1 MLRFA
6 YNTNGCTNH
15 RLDDAL
21 DLIAEAGY
29 PGVALTL
36 DFPHFDPFEE
46 DYEARAEQLAG
57 RLADLDLALTVETSA
72 RYLLDPRE
80 RYGPTLLHPS
90 EEGRARRVEFLR
102 RAIRVCAICGGEAVA
117 FSSGRP
123 RRGVSGQDA
132 GVWLLDGLKQV
143 ADHAAAAG
151 VVAALEPGP
160 GHIVATP
167 DDFRLVRETLKQ
179 MTDAP
184 LHLALDAGHCL
195 VSGDREPHA
204 AVKEFAPVLGSVQ
217 LEDMKRGVHRHLPFG
232 QGDMDV
238 AAVLAALE
246 AVGYERLVAVE
257 LPHESHRADEAIPEA
272 LDWLHANLPSD

>member
-29 PGVALTL
+29 TGVALTL
-36 DFPHFDPFEE
+36 DFPHFDPFE
-46 DYEARAEQLAG
+46 DDFEARAEALAK
-57 RLADLDLALTVETSA
+57 RLAELDLAITIETSA

-80 RYGPTLLHPS
+80 RYGPTLLHPTQ
-90 EEGRARRVEFLR
+90 EGRARRVEFLR
-102 RAIRVCAICGGEAVA
+102 RAIRVCALCGGEAVA

-123 RRGVSGQDA
+123 RRSAGGQDA

-143 ADHAAAAG
+143 ADLAAEAG
-151 VVAALEPGP
+151 VVAAVEPGP
-160 GHIVATP
+160 GHIVATV
-167 DDFRLVRETLKQ
+167 DDFKLVRETLKQ

-195 VSGDREPHA
+195 VTGDREPQA
-204 AVKEFAPVLGSVQ
+204 AIKEFAPVLGAVQ
-217 LEDMKRGVHRHLPFG
+217 LEDMKRGLHRHLPFG
-232 QGDMDV
+232 EGDMDV
-238 AAVLAALE
+238 DAVLASLE
-246 AVGYERLVAVE
+246 EIGYERLVTVE

-272 LDWLHANLPSD
+272 LDWLHTHLPSD